1 MENIAPMFINN
12 LPANSGKLLLTIQ
25 VKHST
30 EGDATL
36 QLY

>member
-12 LPANSGKLLLTIQ
+12 LPDNPGKLLQTVH
-25 VKHST
+25 VKHPT
-30 EGDATL
+30 DGDATL

>member
-12 LPANSGKLLLTIQ
+12 LSVNPGKLLLT
-25 VKHST
+25 VHAKHST

-36 QLY
+36 QLH